1 MLGVIAV
8 LQNLIATAL
17 WEIGRRTWLMLGRRR
32 FGRVFGIDA
41 ARGRLSIALGVLEP
55 PGIVTEHGEQLVHI
69 FPKPGS
75 NPPATFSAS
84 KIISNCEVRASN
96 YLIESVAVNAGN
108 WSMITTDAEIQH
120 QNDLSFISIGL
131 LNNHKTVELLAN
143 PANTLVAFAI
153 PRFISKASGRLIIQN
168 ENAVHDHGLILKIR
182 PSNQPHR
189 TWICCAGLGEW
200 GTSAA
205 AWYLTPRGREIYK
218 KFKDRSFA
226 IILRVTPGSDDSVE
240 PVVEG
245 ATPQEI
251 DRYARG

>member
-1 MLGVIAV
+1 MPGVIAV
-8 LQNLIATAL
+8 LQNLIAAAL
-17 WEIGRRTWLMLGRRR
+17 WEIGRRTWSMRLRRS

-41 ARGRLSIALGVLEP
+41 SRGRLSIALGVLDP
-55 PGIVTEHGEQLVHI
+55 PGLVTERGEPMVHI

-75 NPPATFSAS
+75 NPPAFFSAS
-84 KIISNCEVRASN
+84 KIISNCEVRASK
-96 YLIESVAVNAGN
+96 YLIESIAVNAGN
-108 WSMITTDAEIQH
+108 WSVITTDSEIQH
-120 QNDLSFISIGL
+120 QTDLSFISVGL

-143 PANTLVAFAI
+143 PANTLVAFTL
-153 PRFISKASGRLIIQN
+153 PRFISKASGRLLIQN

-205 AWYLTPRGREIYK
+205 AWYLARRWREIQK
-218 KFKDRSFA
+218 KFKDQSFA
-226 IILRVTPGSDDSVE
+226 IILRVTPGSDDSGE

-245 ATPQEI
+245 ATPREI
-251 DRYARG
+251 DRYTRG